1 MGNRSHKLLAL
12 KEIESR
18 ENKEK
23 YMGVMGIDL
32 GSPKSKINKV
42 TKFNIR
48 LSVAQEFQNQVP
60 LSNPVLTHMPYVNK
74 Y

>member
-32 GSPKSKINKV
+32 GSPKSENTI

-48 LSVAQEFQNQVP
+48 LSVAQGIQNRVP
-60 LSNPVLTHMPYVNK
+60 LTNSVLTHKLHVNK
-74 Y
+74 